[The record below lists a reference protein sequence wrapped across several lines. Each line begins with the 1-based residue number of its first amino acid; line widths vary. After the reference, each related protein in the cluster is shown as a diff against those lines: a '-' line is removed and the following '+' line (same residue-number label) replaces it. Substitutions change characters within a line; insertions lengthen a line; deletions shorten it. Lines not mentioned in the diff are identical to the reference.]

1 MYRHCVVASDAA
13 GCSEFTGY
21 RSSSV
26 RPANDHTRWS
36 NSRNCAQ
43 RAARAS
49 PEQTSPTRSAHRL
62 HRADKR
68 WRVKQEGRDME
79 GQKLWLPRNLHA
91 GADGRDINLLTGM
104 FALRSGCDRAEVFC
118 AYECLWEDVL
128 SCMRYVANWK
138 FTREKSCARR
148 TLTVLTL
155 NDIMWNVVL
164 RYFPVRFSKQKITQ
178 LSWVLY
184 AWLGSDERKLYFP
197 VRFDLIQSCFAH

>member
-91 GADGRDINLLTGM
+91 GADGRDINLLTGN
-104 FALRSGCDRAEVFC
+104 LRFGLVVIAQRCF
-118 AYECLWEDVL
+118 VL
-128 SCMRYVANWK
+128 TNVCERMYCPVWGMLRTGSS
-138 FTREKSCARR
+138 REKS
-148 TLTVLTL
+148 
-155 NDIMWNVVL
+155 
-164 RYFPVRFSKQKITQ
+164 PVRD
-178 LSWVLY
+178 VL
-184 AWLGSDERKLYFP
+184 W
-197 VRFDLIQSCFAH
+197 QCWH